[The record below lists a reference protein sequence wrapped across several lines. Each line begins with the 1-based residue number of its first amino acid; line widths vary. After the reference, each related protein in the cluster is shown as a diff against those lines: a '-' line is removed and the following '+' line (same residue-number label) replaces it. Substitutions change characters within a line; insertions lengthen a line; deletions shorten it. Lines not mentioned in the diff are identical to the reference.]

1 MHYATPLDDLIGQTF
16 YIDGA
21 LWRYL
26 YNENLRRF
34 ALRRTV
40 SRLPLDRAVELIA
53 SGEVLWTP
61 PDRVEPLAA
70 DLSTETVQERI
81 ALMEAFRKSPA
92 GVDSTDWTT
101 RAVIEEQL
109 TLFRNWLARRTLTSG
124 GMTDNIVGDNT
135 LDETQ

>member
-1 MHYATPLDDLIGQTF
+1 MHSAIPLDDLIGQTF

-26 YNENLRRF
+26 YNENLHRF

-40 SRLPLDRAVELIA
+40 ARLPFEHALDLIA

-61 PDRVEPLAA
+61 PDRVELPSA

-81 ALMEAFRKSPA
+81 ALMEAYRKSPV
-92 GVDSTDWTT
+92 GMDSTDWTT
-101 RAVIEEQL
+101 HSVIDEQL

-124 GMTDNIVGDNT
+124 EMTDDIVGDSR
-135 LDETQ
+135 DETQ